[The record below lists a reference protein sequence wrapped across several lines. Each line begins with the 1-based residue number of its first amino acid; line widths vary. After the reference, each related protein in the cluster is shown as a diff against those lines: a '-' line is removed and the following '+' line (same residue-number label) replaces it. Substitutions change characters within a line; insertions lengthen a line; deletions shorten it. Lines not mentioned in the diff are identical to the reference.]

1 MILALGITS
10 RMQFRLLLQVLVI
23 FYKLQENFEALELSV
38 KFLKEGQ
45 NREFDLSLRRIPIKS
60 NTTYDI

>member
-1 MILALGITS
+1 
-10 RMQFRLLLQVLVI
+10 MQFRLLLQVLVI